1 MPLLGPASRLTSRQ
15 NGMPNTQR
23 RVFDGSRP
31 HPSAWD
37 ELFERGCEPHAHCS
51 PLVERLGRLLTTEF
65 QLRRASADL
74 AFVNQ
79 GITFSVY
86 SDRRGVEKIFPF
98 DLIPRPIPAGEWSA
112 LEAGLVQRI
121 RALNLFLHDV
131 YHDQRILKE
140 GVIPAELVLG
150 SRGFRQEM
158 VGFSPP
164 GGVYIHI
171 CGTDLVRDTAGR
183 FLVLEDN
190 GRTPSGVSYV
200 L

>member
-1 MPLLGPASRLTSRQ
+1 ACD
-15 NGMPNTQR
+15 
-23 RVFDGSRP
+23 RVPG
-31 HPSAWD
+31 A
-37 ELFERGCEPHAHCS
+37 
-51 PLVERLGRLLTTEF
+51 
-65 QLRRASADL
+65 
-74 AFVNQ
+74 
-79 GITFSVY
+79 
-86 SDRRGVEKIFPF
+86 
-98 DLIPRPIPAGEWSA
+98 IPAGEWSA

-121 RALNLFLHDV
+121 QSLNLFLHDV

-183 FLVLEDN
+183 FLVLEDSS
-190 GRTPSGVSYV
+190 RTPSGVSYV
-200 L
+200 LENRAVRKKVFPRLFADLRGRRGGGASARARPRG

>member
-1 MPLLGPASRLTSRQ
+1 
-15 NGMPNTQR
+15 MPNSQR

-86 SDRRGVEKIFPF
+86 SDRRGSRGG
-98 DLIPRPIPAGEWSA
+98 PRRPVGWPRARH
-112 LEAGLVQRI
+112 RI
-121 RALNLFLHDV
+121 RA
-131 YHDQRILKE
+131 RIMH
-140 GVIPAELVLG
+140 P
-150 SRGFRQEM
+150 
-158 VGFSPP
+158 
-164 GGVYIHI
+164 
-171 CGTDLVRDTAGR
+171 D
-183 FLVLEDN
+183 
-190 GRTPSGVSYV
+190 
-200 L
+200 

>member
-1 MPLLGPASRLTSRQ
+1 
-15 NGMPNTQR
+15 
-23 RVFDGSRP
+23 
-31 HPSAWD
+31 
-37 ELFERGCEPHAHCS
+37 
-51 PLVERLGRLLTTEF
+51 
-65 QLRRASADL
+65 
-74 AFVNQ
+74 
-79 GITFSVY
+79 
-86 SDRRGVEKIFPF
+86 
-98 DLIPRPIPAGEWSA
+98 PRPIPAGEWSA

-150 SRGFRQEM
+150 SRGVRQEM
-158 VGFSPP
+158 VGVSPP

-171 CGTDLVRDTAGR
+171 CGADLVRDTAGR

-200 L
+200 LENRAVMKKVFPHLFADIRVRRVEDYPYRLREALGSVAPAGAASPPCVVVLSPGPYNSAYFEH